1 MGDWWERLSAA
12 IIQVIALKNRSHK
25 LNKQPIK
32 DHKVSF
38 SARLD
43 AVKARDGV
51 RVAPVG
57 RRNVISTT
65 SQTTA

>member
-1 MGDWWERLSAA
+1 MGDWWEWLSAA

-25 LNKQPIK
+25 LNKQPIQDYK
-32 DHKVSF
+32 ASF
-38 SARLD
+38 SARRG
-43 AVKARDGV
+43 AVQAGDGA